1 MHIKNAF
8 NAFLLWLEE
17 QRIQPVHQ
25 FVNVVLGVFNF
36 LAAQF
41 SIEAVP
47 SDGSSHDSGITDQ
60 LGLVGNV
67 LNFFFSLAFKVEM
80 KGLVPDL
87 GAHFIWNSS
96 EVHHVV
102 MVHLTVALV
111 GIED

>member
-1 MHIKNAF
+1 M
-8 NAFLLWLEE
+8 LWLEE
-17 QRIQPVHQ
+17 QGIQPVHQ

-67 LNFFFSLAFKVEM
+67 LNFLEM
-80 KGLVPDL
+80 KGLIPDL

-102 MVHLTVALV
+102 VVHFTVALI